1 MTAIQE
7 SSPLGAG
14 GHPGPSTQDIQGA
27 NSRPTTNRHDT
38 PQAKSHP
45 LGPLTA
51 QEIAQ
56 SAGFIRACWPDDIEC
71 HFKVV
76 TLLEPAKS
84 ELLPYLVAE
93 RAGQDPGSI
102 DRRAFVV
109 YYFRGTVSLGPP
121 PRIRFEYILLTEY
134 PAQPSRGRGE
144 SYHAQCRGQ
153 C

>member
-1 MTAIQE
+1 MTAITE
-7 SSPLGAG
+7 SSPVGASGDLGPGTG
-14 GHPGPSTQDIQGA
+14 GIEDA
-27 NSRPTTNRHDT
+27 NSKPVTNRGSA

-51 QEIAQ
+51 REIAQ
-56 SAGFIRACWPDDIEC
+56 TAGLIRGCWPDDIEC

-93 RAGQDPGSI
+93 RAGQEPGGI

-109 YYFRGTVSLGPP
+109 YYFRGTVSQRLEVCPG
-121 PRIRFEYILLTEY
+121 
-134 PAQPSRGRGE
+134 
-144 SYHAQCRGQ
+144 
-153 C
+153 